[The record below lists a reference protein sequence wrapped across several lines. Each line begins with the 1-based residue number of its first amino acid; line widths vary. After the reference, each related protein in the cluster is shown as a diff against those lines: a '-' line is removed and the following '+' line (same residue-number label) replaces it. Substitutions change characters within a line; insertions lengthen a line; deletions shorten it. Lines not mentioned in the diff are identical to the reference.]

1 MAPRASWVRERSVS
15 ERRDFMVVEG
25 IRVLVLLLD
34 VRAR

>member
-1 MAPRASWVRERSVS
+1 MSERSVS

-34 VRAR
+34 VRER